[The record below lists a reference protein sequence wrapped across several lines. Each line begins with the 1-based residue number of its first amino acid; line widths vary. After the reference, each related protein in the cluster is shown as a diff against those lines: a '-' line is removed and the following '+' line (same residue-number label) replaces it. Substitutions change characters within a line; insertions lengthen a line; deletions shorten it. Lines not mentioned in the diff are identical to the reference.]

1 MADWL
6 ADESALIVPAPEAEP
21 VVRPWR
27 QRLDRSASVG
37 VPAHLTVLYPFASPT
52 AIDSTLLSELASL
65 FAGFAPFDYRLTDVR
80 WFWRGGA
87 VARTHSRHPRSRPH
101 PSGDVPLPGVST
113 LRTAGARPDSSSNDR
128 RCGGRPSPQ
137 GRRGGGETTITD
149 RLLRHRGVAD
159 GDSRGASVD
168 RARPLPTGRGIALT
182 CPATQAAGNAR
193 LCVATT

>member
-37 VPAHLTVLYPFASPT
+37 VPAHLTVLYPFASPA

-80 WFWRGGA
+80 WFGEEVLSLAPTPDTHVRGLIHLAMYRFPGYPPYGQPGLDPTPHLTIGA
-87 VARTHSRHPRSRPH
+87 AVDAPALRAGEEAVRPR
-101 PSGDVPLPGVST
+101 LPIDCSVT
-113 LRTAGARPDSSSNDR
+113 EVWLMETR
-128 RCGGRPSPQ
+128 GGRPWIV
-137 GRRGGGETTITD
+137 RDRFRLGGG
-149 RLLRHRGVAD
+149 
-159 GDSRGASVD
+159 S
-168 RARPLPTGRGIALT
+168 P
-182 CPATQAAGNAR
+182 
-193 LCVATT
+193 